1 MPPASM
7 VIAWAECSGSK
18 EAAMGC
24 GQRTKVAEDVGQVY
38 GSVSVL
44 LEHLIYHNL
53 YKKSNEGI

>member
-7 VIAWAECSGSK
+7 VIAWAEGSRPK
-18 EAAMGC
+18 EAAVGC
-24 GQRTKVAEDVGQVY
+24 GQRTKVAEDVGQVCR
-38 GSVSVL
+38 SVSVL